1 MSMLFTRS
9 PRAAGVGLLVL
20 RVVVGAIFVAHGSQK
35 LFTFGIAG
43 VTQGFA
49 GMGVPVPGVAAPL
62 VAGVEFVGGIALIL
76 GLLTPLA
83 ALLLICDMLGAI
95 LIVHGK
101 NGLFMPNGYE
111 FALTLLAANV
121 ALLLAGPGA
130 AAVDNMI
137 ASRKR

>member
-1 MSMLFTRS
+1 
-9 PRAAGVGLLVL
+9 VGLLVL
-20 RVVVGAIFVAHGSQK
+20 RVVVGAIFVAHGAQK

-49 GMGVPVPGVAAPL
+49 GMGVPVPGLAAPL
-62 VAGVEFVGGIALIL
+62 VAGVEFFGGIALIL

-121 ALLLAGPGA
+121 ALMLAGPGT
-130 AAVDNMI
+130 AAVDTMI
-137 ASRKR
+137 AGRKR

>member
-1 MSMLFTRS
+1 
-9 PRAAGVGLLVL
+9 VGLLVL
-20 RVVVGAIFVAHGSQK
+20 RVVVGAIFVAHGAQK

-49 GMGVPVPGVAAPL
+49 GMGVPVPGLAAPL
-62 VAGVEFVGGIALIL
+62 VAGVEFFGGIALIL

-95 LIVHGK
+95 VLVHGK

-121 ALLLAGPGA
+121 ALMLAGPGT
-130 AAVDNMI
+130 AAVDTMI
-137 ASRKR
+137 AGRKR